1 MATKRINRCI
11 ELLEQGEYLYY
22 TGAGPLTYEN
32 GKQQAETWADF
43 LMVDYEHSPFD
54 VVGLRA
60 FMRGLVDGGPTNSG
74 HRTPAVIATL
84 PSNCRT
90 VAEVRANA
98 WQIRHVLSAGV
109 HGILH
114 THARQAD
121 AVRAFVE
128 ECRYPFQT
136 IGMDSRQVQDI
147 SDLRKKAERD
157 PTLPIGLDI
166 GAGQTGD
173 YSLGRPPQP
182 PSGLLQGQRG
192 AGGQGY
198 AAGIWGLSGVEYAQK
213 ADPWPLNPEGEL
225 MLGLKIEDRECVANA
240 EFICKV
246 PGLAFAEWGPGDMGM
261 SYGFADA
268 HDPPYPP
275 VMEQARTTVKDACDA
290 NGVHFLCSWKDPSK
304 TTEENIRFLM
314 DWGVRI
320 ISGGGAEHAEI
331 GRAISGRQMPV

>member
-22 TGAGPLTYEN
+22 TGAGPLTYQN
-32 GKQQAETWADF
+32 GKAQAKTWADF
-43 LMVDYEHSPFD
+43 LMVDYEHNPFD

-60 FMRGLVDGGPTNSG
+60 FMRGLVDGGPTHSG
-74 HRTPAVIATL
+74 HRTPTVIATL

-90 VAEVRANA
+90 VHEVRANA

-136 IGMDSRQVQDI
+136 IG
-147 SDLRKKAERD
+147 
-157 PTLPIGLDI
+157 LD
-166 GAGQTGD
+166 
-173 YSLGRPPQP
+173 
-182 PSGLLQGQRG
+182 SGLVQGQRG

-198 AAGIWGLSGVEYAQK
+198 AASVWGLSGPDYTQK

-275 VMEQARTTVKDACDA
+275 AMERARTIVKDACDD
-290 NGVHFLCSWKDPSK
+290 NGIHFLCSWKDPSK
-304 TTEENIRFLM
+304 STEENIRFLM

-320 ISGGGAEHAEI
+320 ISGGGEEHAKI

>member
-1 MATKRINRCI
+1 
-11 ELLEQGEYLYY
+11 
-22 TGAGPLTYEN
+22 
-32 GKQQAETWADF
+32 
-43 LMVDYEHSPFD
+43 MVDYEHSPFD

-60 FMRGLVDGGPTNSG
+60 FMQGLVDGGPTNSG
-74 HRTPAVIATL
+74 HRTPTVFATL

-90 VAEVRANA
+90 VQEVRANA
-98 WQIRHVLSAGV
+98 WQVRHVLSSGV

-136 IGMDSRQVQDI
+136 
-147 SDLRKKAERD
+147 A
-157 PTLPIGLDI
+157 GLD
-166 GAGQTGD
+166 
-173 YSLGRPPQP
+173 R
-182 PSGLLQGQRG
+182 GLVQGQRG

-198 AAGIWGLSGVEYAQK
+198 AAGIWGLKGPEYTQV
-213 ADPWPLNPEGEL
+213 ADPWPLNPDGEL

-240 EFICKV
+240 EYICKV
-246 PGLAFAEWGPGDMGM
+246 PGLSFAEWGPGDMGM

-275 VMEQARTTVKDACDA
+275 VMEEARSIVKGACDD
-290 NGVHFLCSWKDPSK
+290 NGIHFLCSWKDSSK
-304 TTEENIRFLM
+304 SAEENIRFLM

-320 ISGGGAEHAEI
+320 LSGGGEDQAKI

>member
-1 MATKRINRCI
+1 MGKKRINRCI

-32 GKQQAETWADF
+32 GKKQAKTWADF
-43 LMVDYEHSPFD
+43 LMVDYEHNPFD

-60 FMRGLVDGGPTNSG
+60 FMQGLVDGGPTNSG
-74 HRTPAVIATL
+74 HRTPTVFATL

-90 VAEVRANA
+90 VNEVRANA
-98 WQIRHVLSAGV
+98 WQIRHVLSSGV

-136 IGMDSRQVQDI
+136 
-147 SDLRKKAERD
+147 A
-157 PTLPIGLDI
+157 GLD
-166 GAGQTGD
+166 
-173 YSLGRPPQP
+173 R
-182 PSGLLQGQRG
+182 GLVQGQRG

-198 AAGIWGLSGVEYAQK
+198 AAGIWGLTGPEYTQV
-213 ADPWPLNPEGEL
+213 ADPWPLNPDGEL

-240 EFICKV
+240 EYICKV

-275 VMEQARTTVKDACDA
+275 VMEEARSIVKGACDE
-290 NGVHFLCSWKDPSK
+290 NGIHFLCSWKDSSK
-304 TTEENIRFLM
+304 RAEENIRFLM

-320 ISGGGAEHAEI
+320 LSGGGEDQARI